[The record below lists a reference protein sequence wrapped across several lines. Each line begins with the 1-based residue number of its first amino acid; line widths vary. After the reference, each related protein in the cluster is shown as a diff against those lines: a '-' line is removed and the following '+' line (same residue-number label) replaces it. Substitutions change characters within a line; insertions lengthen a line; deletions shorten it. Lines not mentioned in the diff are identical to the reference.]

1 MGVDFE
7 KCKEREN
14 KDARIHASY
23 KRIEKVNGGRY
34 GLSLEKARGTS
45 SV

>member
-23 KRIEKVNGGRY
+23 KRTEKVNGGRY
-34 GLSLEKARGTS
+34 RLSPENARGMS